1 MATGTSPVDAA
12 AGGEGDAAAR
22 DASAPNP
29 GEPNPAA
36 NWLLHI
42 LQLRQLSATEFEGD
56 NERPGEGASE
66 QPKGGR
72 LFGGQV
78 VAQALRAA
86 SLTVAA
92 EGAVGHSP
100 RDAHSLHAYFLRGGD
115 PGVPVRFAVET
126 LTDGRSFSARRV
138 TARQRDAVILTL
150 DASFHAREDGLVHQ
164 EPMPEVPPPE
174 ALPDDYRV
182 ERLHERPGFANLSM
196 RRRPFTL
203 RSVYATHE
211 RARDEDFQWNPVWV
225 RFDAVAPNDDALARC
240 LLAYASDM
248 GIVSTG
254 AIPHR
259 VSREALSMASL
270 DHALWIHRPVPIDE
284 WLLFA
289 KRTVVAAH
297 GRVLNRATFY
307 RRDGEVVASCSQEG
321 VMRLRR
327 ER

>member
-1 MATGTSPVDAA
+1 MVH
-12 AGGEGDAAAR
+12 GDLGA
-22 DASAPNP
+22 P
-29 GEPNPAA
+29 GEPGVNPAA
-36 NWLLHI
+36 AWLLHI
-42 LQLRQLSATEFEGD
+42 LQLRQLSDTEFEGD

-66 QPKGGR
+66 QPGGGR

-86 SLTVAA
+86 SMTVGGMA
-92 EGAVGHSP
+92 GAGD

-115 PGVPVRFAVET
+115 PATPVRFTVEA

-138 TARQRDAVILTL
+138 TARQREAVILTL
-150 DASFHAREDGLVHQ
+150 DASFHAREDGLVHH
-164 EPMPEVPPPE
+164 EPMPQVPLPE
-174 ALPDDYRV
+174 ALPDDFLV

-211 RARDEDFQWNPVWV
+211 RAREEDFQWNPVWI
-225 RFDAVAPNDDALARC
+225 RFDGTPADDDALARC

-259 VSREALSMASL
+259 VPREALSMASL
-270 DHALWIHRPVPIDE
+270 DHALWIHRPVPIAE

-289 KRTVVAAH
+289 KRTTVAAH
-297 GRVLNRATFY
+297 GRVLNRATFF
-307 RRDGEVVASCSQEG
+307 RRDGDVVASCSQEG

-327 ER
+327 DG